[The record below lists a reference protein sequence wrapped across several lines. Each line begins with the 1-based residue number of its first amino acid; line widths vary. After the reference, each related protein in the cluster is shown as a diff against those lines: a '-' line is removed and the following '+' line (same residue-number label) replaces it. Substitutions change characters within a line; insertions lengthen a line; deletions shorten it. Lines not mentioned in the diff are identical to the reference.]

1 MTHAELYHQAIV
13 ASNIAQE
20 LGMSARMGALD
31 VCDFAHYLHDSCL
44 HGVWEYNP
52 QRLVFW
58 ETGAFAAV
66 LLEHGYTLRTF

>member
-1 MTHAELYHQAIV
+1 
-13 ASNIAQE
+13 
-20 LGMSARMGALD
+20 MSARMGALD

-44 HGVWEYNP
+44 HGGWEYNP